1 LVIVINAIT
10 VKILWPSLYNEKKD
24 RTKLASFLKCLQ
36 STQKLKRKPG
46 VNFTNV
52 LRAAFAPV
60 DLRPTYWRTA
70 QRGQRRSWADFLV
83 LWTRRVGRRFVGET
97 EWRKRMTTSAF
108 ALCASGLVKLTPGAN
123 DINISGLLNPKQV

>member
-1 LVIVINAIT
+1 LNSFSLIPFGFAIFWCQN
-10 VKILWPSLYNEKKD
+10 IGKKSAHKMLM
-24 RTKLASFLKCLQ
+24 KL
-36 STQKLKRKPG
+36 TPG

-70 QRGQRRSWADFLV
+70 QRVQHRSWADFLV
-83 LWTRRVGRRFVGET
+83 LWTRRVGCRFVGET

-108 ALCASGLVKLTPGAN
+108 ALCASGLVKLTPEGGRGDAEM
-123 DINISGLLNPKQV
+123 

>member
-1 LVIVINAIT
+1 VL
-10 VKILWPSLYNEKKD
+10 S
-24 RTKLASFLKCLQ
+24 
-36 STQKLKRKPG
+36 G

-70 QRGQRRSWADFLV
+70 QRVQSRSWADFLV
-83 LWTRRVGRRFVGET
+83 LWTRKIGHRFVGET

-108 ALCASGLVKLTPGAN
+108 ALCTSGLVKLTP
-123 DINISGLLNPKQV
+123 DRQQINTNTLNVMIGTIAVATISKTSMEFRTFIMT